1 MAIRTLLDI
10 YDTLLERP
18 RPDLLRAKAGG
29 AYRDVSTAEFA
40 RRVEC
45 LGYALMELG
54 VEPGDRVALLSE
66 NRPEWVI
73 ADFAV
78 QNIGA
83 ADVPVYPT
91 LLGPQV
97 RHILQ
102 DSGAKVALVS
112 TPVQLGKA
120 LSAAGDGLPVVVFDS
135 GFPAGARGGSRPG
148 AGDVLSLE
156 EACARGEEA
165 RVKDPALWGKRR
177 AGVGPGTLA
186 SVIYTSGTTGLPKG
200 VMLTHSNFVSNVT
213 ATASIVDVGPGD
225 AGLSFL
231 PLSHVYERM
240 VEYFCLSSGCSIA
253 YAESQ
258 EAVAQDLLE
267 VRPTILVVVPRF
279 LEKAHAR
286 AMEVVGPSG
295 LKRKVFEWAIGKG
308 RERLGHTLAGRRVPP
323 LLRLQNVL
331 ADRLVFAKIR
341 ERFGGRLRLVFSGAA
356 PLSRDLAEFFLS
368 VGITVL
374 EGYGL
379 TETSPVVAVNTPMRL
394 RPGTVGPV
402 LPGVEVRIAED
413 GEILVRGPNVMKGYW
428 NMPRET
434 AEALRDGW
442 LHTGDVGRLDAEGF
456 LVITDRK
463 KDLIVT
469 SLGKNVAPQPVENAM
484 KESPFVANVVC
495 IGDRRNYVSALL
507 VAEMDAVRKWA
518 GRNGLPA
525 GEPAGQLLARPEVR
539 RMFQE
544 EVDRVMAGFAPY
556 ERIKRFALLEGDFTL
571 EAGEVTPTLKLRR
584 DVIWRKYADLIES
597 LYS

>member
-1 MAIRTLLDI
+1 
-10 YDTLLERP
+10 
-18 RPDLLRAKAGG
+18 LRHKAGG

-45 LGYALMELG
+45 LGHALMELG

-66 NRPEWVI
+66 SRPEWVI

-91 LLGPQV
+91 LLESQV

-120 LSAAGDGLPVVVFDS
+120 LSAAGDDVPLVVFDS
-135 GFPAGARGGSRPG
+135 GFPAGARSGPRPG
-148 AGDVLSLE
+148 AVLSLE
-156 EACARGEEA
+156 EAYARGEEA

-186 SVIYTSGTTGLPKG
+186 SVIYTSGTTGVPKG
-200 VMLTHSNFVSNVT
+200 VMLTHSNFASNVAAT
-213 ATASIVDVGPGD
+213 ATLVSVGPGD
-225 AGLSFL
+225 AGLSLL
-231 PLSHVYERM
+231 PLAHVYERM

-258 EAVAQDLLE
+258 EEVARNLLD

-286 AMEVVGPSG
+286 VMEVVGAST
-295 LKRKVFEWAIGKG
+295 LKRNVFKWAIGKG
-308 RERLGHTLAGRRVPP
+308 RERLAHTLAGRRVPP

-331 ADRLVFAKIR
+331 ADRLVFAKVR

-356 PLSRDLAEFFLS
+356 PLSRHLAEFYLS
-368 VGITVL
+368 AGITVL

-379 TETSPVVAVNTPMRL
+379 TETSPVVSVNTPAKL

-469 SLGKNVAPQPVENAM
+469 SSGKNVAPQPVENAM
-484 KESPFVANVVC
+484 KGSPFVANVVC
-495 IGDRRNYVSALL
+495 IGDGRNYVSALL
-507 VAEMDAVRKWA
+507 VANMDAVRQWA

-525 GEPAGQLLARPEVR
+525 EEPPGQLLARPEVR
-539 RMFQE
+539 GKFQE

-584 DVIWRKYADLIES
+584 DVIWRKYAELIES
-597 LYS
+597 LYA